1 MKLKEYITV
10 LKDIEQTHPDVEVV
24 CSSDDEGNTF
34 GKVHYHPAL
43 GRFSG
48 SEHHPSEDSWQT
60 EGDLEEDGGEVN
72 AVCIN

>member
-1 MKLKEYITV
+1 MKLKEYIQH
-10 LKDIEQTHPDVEVV
+10 LQQIKKTHPDVDVV
-24 CSSDDEGNTF
+24 CASDQEGNSF
-34 GKVHYHPAL
+34 EAVHYHPAL